1 MRQTKFRKSRLV
13 PLHPTTVAALQRY
26 ADARRRRVNDRG
38 IETFLISDR
47 GTALGDRMV
56 HHTFASL
63 RARLEWTGRGDY
75 ALPRVH
81 DLRHTYICRALLRS
95 YQQQH
100 GVDHV
105 IDLLST
111 YVGHARVSDTY
122 WYVTAIPDLLA
133 LAGQRFALF
142 AERGAS

>member
-1 MRQTKFRKSRLV
+1 
-13 PLHPTTVAALQRY
+13 
-26 ADARRRRVNDRG
+26 
-38 IETFLISDR
+38 
-47 GTALGDRMV
+47 
-56 HHTFASL
+56 
-63 RARLEWTGRGDY
+63 
-75 ALPRVH
+75 VH
-81 DLRHTYICRALLRS
+81 DLRHTYICRALVRS
-95 YQQQH
+95 YQQQQ